1 MLAINNTDKRK
12 LMEEVK
18 FGEFGKRMI
27 VYQIFVHKNECRA
40 YYVVASAE
48 PLKIIFTKSSFLLI
62 H

>member
-1 MLAINNTDKRK
+1 
-12 LMEEVK
+12 MEEVK